1 MSIKNIISPKKYLN
15 KIYLWVTLGMFLVLI
30 VFSGISYYN
39 VQNEILKNEYTANRK
54 ILNQIKFNINYMD
67 DMLVSVCFST
77 YYNSNVRNLINN
89 KNIDFGEVAKEIE
102 TIKTSIVN
110 TNPFIQSIYIYNGQ
124 IGKYYTTLD
133 GIIYEDSSLNKLI
146 KSYKEVP
153 KLVPV
158 YRRLNLTDGNTMTTK
173 NVFTYFMYEFMR
185 SDGYMDGA
193 VIVNCDSDWLLRNI
207 RELNMVDK
215 NGQDEIF
222 IMDNDGNFIGDP
234 GNDQF
239 YNSLKLRYK
248 DYIKNSADKTAGIFE
263 SDINGKKYLITFT
276 NVENAKWVIIKTQPY
291 SLVFESVNKMK
302 TVFIVITLIFIILS
316 FILSLKIT
324 KSIYN
329 PIGKLVGKLRTG
341 NIPIDNHDAK
351 DEISYLSE
359 VYEYSLEKLNQYKS
373 EKMSDKG
380 IVKSY
385 FLRKLLVDS
394 YSVSKS
400 EFRTMIKE
408 KEVAISNE
416 APFIVCVIKI
426 DDYKKYIEK
435 YNEEDRNIYRFAII
449 NITSEILSSKFKNEA
464 IDLKSDQIVIIMNVD
479 SETGDLINT
488 IKELMKQAQ
497 KFIFNYYKLK
507 ISVSISGCNNDTK
520 ELTRLYNEALNNSMY
535 RLIFKSE
542 TIITQDM
549 VKQNIE
555 NQEIGYKAA
564 LERKL
569 IQEIKVGNIEKS
581 GETVNSIL
589 KEISRLSYSNI
600 VLALLQLINSL
611 KVTVDEINAQRFE
624 SVYIDFNLLARE
636 IFELESLDELQAKIM
651 DLLKAVVDRSG
662 SVENEKQT
670 ALAEAVKEIINANY
684 FDSGLYL
691 PEISS
696 RLNMSAKHIARV
708 FKTVTDM
715 TVTEYI
721 NEIRLKKAVEWLENS
736 KLSIHE
742 IISKIGI
749 DNESYF
755 YKLFK
760 MKYGV
765 TPREYTLNKNS
776 KKL

>member
-89 KNIDFGEVAKEIE
+89 ANIDFGEVTKEIE

-133 GIIYEDSSLNKLI
+133 GVIYEDASLNELI
-146 KSYKEVP
+146 KSYEEVP

-158 YRRLNLTDGNTMTTK
+158 YRKLNLTDGNTMTTK

-193 VIVNCDSDWLLRNI
+193 VIVNCNSDWLLRNI

-234 GNDQF
+234 GNDKF
-239 YNSLKLRYK
+239 YNLLKLRYK

-329 PIGKLVGKLRTG
+329 PIGKLVGQLRTG
-341 NIPIDNHDAK
+341 NIPIDNHKAK

-400 EFRTMIKE
+400 EFRIMIKE

-426 DDYKKYIEK
+426 DEYKKYIEK
-435 YNEEDRNIYRFAII
+435 YNEEDRDIYRFAII
-449 NITSEILSSKFKNEA
+449 NITSEILSGKFKNEA

-479 SETGDLINT
+479 SETGDFINT
-488 IKELMKQAQ
+488 IKELIKQAQ
-497 KFIFNYYKLK
+497 KFIFNYYKIK
-507 ISVSISGCNNDTK
+507 VSVSISSCSNDTK
-520 ELTRLYNEALNNSMY
+520 ELTRLYNEALNISMY
-535 RLIFKSE
+535 RLIFESE

-555 NQEIGYKAA
+555 NQEIGYKPA

-569 IQEIKVGNIEKS
+569 MQEIKVGNIEKS
-581 GETVNSIL
+581 GETVNNIL
-589 KEISRLSYSNI
+589 KEISGLSYSNI
-600 VLALLQLINSL
+600 ALALLQLINSL
-611 KVTVDEINAQRFE
+611 KATVDEINAQRFE
-624 SVYIDFNLLARE
+624 AVYIDFNLLARE
-636 IFELESLDELQAKIM
+636 IFELESLDEFQAKIM
-651 DLLKAVVDRSG
+651 ELLKAVIDRSG

-684 FDSGLYL
+684 FDGGLYL

-721 NEIRLKKAVEWLENS
+721 NEVRLKKAVEWLENS

-742 IISKIGI
+742 IIPKIGI

-776 KKL
+776 KKS